1 MGLQIYIDGRLVDQ
15 QDAKVSVFDHGL
27 LYGDGLFEGIRAYNS
42 RVFRLPQH
50 LDRLYNGAKALRL
63 TIPLSKEEMTE
74 ALLQTLRANELT
86 DAYIRMV
93 VTRGVGDLGLDPRKC
108 PKPSVI
114 IITASIALYPEE
126 FYENGLRLITCSTR
140 RNDPV
145 ALDAGIK
152 SLNYLN
158 NIFAKIETTEAGVPE
173 GIMLSTDGYVSECT
187 GDNIFLVADGRL
199 ITPPLHV
206 GNLAG
211 ITREAVIELAR
222 EQGIETSEELFRTKE
237 VYSADECFLTGTAAE
252 VVPAVVVDGRL
263 IGDGKPGPVT
273 KTLREA
279 FVALTQSEG
288 TPIYP

>member
-1 MGLQIYIDGRLVDQ
+1 MGLQVYIDGRLVGEK
-15 QDAKVSVFDHGL
+15 DAKISVFDHGL
-27 LYGDGLFEGIRAYNS
+27 LYGDGLFEGIRAYNG

-50 LDRLYNGAKALRL
+50 LDRLYDGAKALRL

-74 ALLQTLRANELT
+74 ALLQTLRANQLT

-108 PKPSVI
+108 PKASVI
-114 IITASIALYPEE
+114 IITASIVLYPDE
-126 FYENGLRLITCSTR
+126 FYHNGLHLITCSTR
-140 RNDPV
+140 RNDPA
-145 ALDAGIK
+145 ALDSGIK

-158 NIFAKIETTEAGVPE
+158 NILAKIETTEAGVPE
-173 GIMLSTDGYVSECT
+173 GIMLSTDGYVAECT
-187 GDNIFLVADGRL
+187 GDNIFLVTDNKL

-222 EQGIETSEELFRTKE
+222 AQGIETSEELFRVKE
-237 VYSADECFLTGTAAE
+237 VYFADECFLTGTAAE
-252 VVPAVVVDGRL
+252 VIPAVVVDGRT
-263 IGDGKPGPVT
+263 IGDGTPGPVT
-273 KTLREA
+273 KVLRDA

-288 TPIYP
+288 TPIQP